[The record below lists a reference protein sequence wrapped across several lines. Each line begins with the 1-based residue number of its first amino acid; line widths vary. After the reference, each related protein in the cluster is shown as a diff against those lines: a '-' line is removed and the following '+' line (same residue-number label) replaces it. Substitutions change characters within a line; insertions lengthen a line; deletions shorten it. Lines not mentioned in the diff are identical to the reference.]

1 MGSVCM
7 CVIVCCMT
15 AVGSE
20 EVLRCAM
27 CVIVC
32 CMTVVGSEEV
42 LRWALCVCVLLSV
55 V

>member
-7 CVIVCCMT
+7 CVIVCCMS
-15 AVGSE
+15 A
-20 EVLRCAM
+20 
-27 CVIVC
+27 
-32 CMTVVGSEEV
+32 VGSEEV

>member
-15 AVGSE
+15 SE
-20 EVLRCAM
+20 EVLRC
-27 CVIVC
+27 
-32 CMTVVGSEEV
+32 
-42 LRWALCVCVLLSV
+42 ALCVCVLLSV